1 MLTSRTLAILAISIT
16 ALSGFITIQYF
27 HLPSPAFNVS
37 FAQSCERPPG
47 YVLVILDDNG
57 FNDTDDSYLAEWD
70 LRATPASTTYGRV
83 EHSVKQI
90 LGLGFHPRGLN
101 HKHTYETIDAITLG
115 YLRERPVKG
124 GGRVGLGGDVTVY
137 GMSPSMID
145 LYEGSRSFHLFLRWR
160 PAASSAHIH

>member
-1 MLTSRTLAILAISIT
+1 EWFEPYDETRLTASLGFTGTIGGRALAVT
-16 ALSGFITIQYF
+16 AAWGENR
-27 HLPSPAFNVS
+27 H
-37 FAQSCERPPG
+37 
-47 YVLVILDDNG
+47 DNG

-145 LYEGSRSFHLFLRWR
+145 LYEGSRSFHLFLRW
-160 PAASSAHIH
+160 